1 MASQS
6 GNLRTSSRLRSIWTV
21 TSRSGA
27 TDGFRQYHVVAS
39 RNSAKLPQLGL
50 RIGCSVLGSAPSL
63 LDRVLFARGKVGLN
77 TVVRTLCNPSWPQRT
92 LSTVSSPMLVPCFS
106 RISSHVNCA
115 RFERLTYDLQEY
127 RLKNMFQLLN
137 DTVRHLVFTTR
148 EHEDV
153 VVIME
158 MLNGQSRTP
167 DEQQFHLVLVEIDTN
182 VKDWLAQNTLINCTH
197 IATATR
203 TSVATIQ
210 QSASTQNPSCESL
223 E

>member
-1 MASQS
+1 M
-6 GNLRTSSRLRSIWTV
+6 
-21 TSRSGA
+21 
-27 TDGFRQYHVVAS
+27 
-39 RNSAKLPQLGL
+39 
-50 RIGCSVLGSAPSL
+50 
-63 LDRVLFARGKVGLN
+63 
-77 TVVRTLCNPSWPQRT
+77 
-92 LSTVSSPMLVPCFS
+92 FS
-106 RISSHVNCA
+106 RISSHANCA

-137 DTVRHLVFTTR
+137 DTVRHLVFTDERTR
-148 EHEDV
+148 GCCGD
-153 VVIME
+153 
-158 MLNGQSRTP
+158 NGNAERKSRTP
-167 DEQQFHLVLVEIDTN
+167 DERQFHLVLVAIDTN